1 MQNLCKA
8 NNFKTNADL
17 EHHEGGSQEKV
28 AAKKERLRFKA
39 EWEWLYQKD
48 MECKNWNYEICS
60 NYLQEGRK
68 KDRKWTLK
76 EQGKLQLK
84 GNIEISEEN
93 FRAWNL

>member
-17 EHHEGGSQEKV
+17 EHYEGGSQENV

-48 MECKNWNYEICS
+48 TECKNQNYEICN
-60 NYLQEGRK
+60 NYL
-68 KDRKWTLK
+68 
-76 EQGKLQLK
+76 
-84 GNIEISEEN
+84 
-93 FRAWNL
+93 